1 MDFFDD
7 LYKKLTV
14 AANQTAKET
23 TRLSGLAKV
32 KFNLM
37 KEKSK
42 LEDAYKVLGE
52 VYYKQLKNGEVDE
65 KATAAAY
72 DKIEKTF
79 VEIEKYQTEIN
90 LMSNVKICTSCG
102 EKVDKDMVYCPKC
115 GAKQEVPV
123 EEEAAEETAETE
135 VKAENKED

>member
-1 MDFFDD
+1 MEFFDE
-7 LYKKLTV
+7 LYKKLTI

-42 LEDAYKVLGE
+42 LEDAYKALGE
-52 VYYKQLKNGEVDE
+52 VYYKQFKNGEVDE

-72 DKIEKTF
+72 DKIEKCF

-90 LMSNVKICTSCG
+90 LMSNVKICTACG
-102 EKVDKDMVYCPKC
+102 EKVDKEMAFCPKC
-115 GAKQEVPV
+115 GAKQEVV
-123 EEEAAEETAETE
+123 SEEEKEEETVETE
-135 VKAENKED
+135 EKTETKED

>member
-1 MDFFDD
+1 MEFFDD
-7 LYKKLTV
+7 LYKKLSV

-42 LEDAYKVLGE
+42 LEDAYKALGE
-52 VYYKQLKNGEVDE
+52 AYYKQLKNNEVDE

-72 DKIEKTF
+72 DKIEKCF
-79 VEIEKYQTEIN
+79 VEIEKYRTEIN
-90 LMSNVKICTSCG
+90 VMSNIKTCTACG
-102 EKVDKDMVYCPKC
+102 EKVDKEMLFCPKC
-115 GAKQEVPV
+115 GAKQEIPAEA
-123 EEEAAEETAETE
+123 EEAEETVETE
-135 VKAENKED
+135 ETTENKED

>member
-1 MDFFDD
+1 MEFFDE
-7 LYKKLTV
+7 LYKKLTI

-42 LEDAYKVLGE
+42 LEDAYKALGE

-72 DKIEKTF
+72 DKIEKCF

-90 LMSNVKICTSCG
+90 LMSNVKICTACG
-102 EKVDKDMVYCPKC
+102 EKVDKEMAFCPKC
-115 GAKQEVPV
+115 GAKQEVV
-123 EEEAAEETAETE
+123 SEEEKEEETVETE
-135 VKAENKED
+135 EKTETKED